1 MEKLEVSY
9 TIAEDGQEA
18 MDKVS
23 LRLKKGKLV
32 DLIFMK
38 LIIPGMSGFEAA
50 KEIRKVESEY
60 KLKQDENQIICG
72 CCVESCEG
80 KKCFITL

>member
-1 MEKLEVSY
+1 
-9 TIAEDGQEA
+9 
-18 MDKVS
+18 
-23 LRLKKGKLV
+23 
-32 DLIFMK
+32 MK